1 MTVEVR
7 AGEII
12 IISYCM
18 AWSKG
23 GSKEMEEGIVLE
35 RKKEGRKEGR
45 KEGSLVMFYVLY
57 CFVLLLRRQRES
69 T

>member
-12 IISYCM
+12 LISHCM

-35 RKKEGRKEGR
+35 RRKEGR
-45 KEGSLVMFYVLY
+45 KEGSHVMS

>member
-1 MTVEVR
+1 MTIEVR
-7 AGEII
+7 VGDII

-35 RKKEGRKEGR
+35 RRKEGR
-45 KEGSLVMFYVLY
+45 KDPLVCYVL
-57 CFVLLLRRQRES
+57 FLLLRR
-69 T
+69 